1 MAGVGVEY
9 GFKELFFARAGYYHE
24 DPANGD
30 RQFVSLGAGVQLAGI
45 TVDMSYLSAAA
56 GNPVDGTLRFSV
68 SYNFRGTDR
77 PVSLPRRVPR
87 GLAGNRKPLDMEGAM
102 GEQASKNIPSSAD
115 SAAAGDEPPLAAAE
129 PVTPDSAAADTAGQI
144 KAGETPDE
152 EGVPVAGD
160 AQMLDGVASINVDL
174 SGFPTMSSQ
183 LSQRQKEAIARAV
196 ILLQKRPGA
205 SVHIGGHTD
214 ARGSQ
219 ALNQMLSE
227 ARARAIYLEMLSY
240 GVLDWSRLSIQGY
253 GASQPLQAGESA
265 AAFRANR
272 RGELSL
278 PAAEGKSLWAGEQ
291 PPEEVIEL
299 RAMDGLPVNGG
310 QEFAFTWLE
319 LAPTGQAQQWLASVA
334 EYMAANPQ
342 QTLKLAHVV
351 NYREGSAA
359 FMRELEKARG
369 ELIKD
374 LLIRLGVAHERIEVL
389 KAEDAFWVEHVSRL
403 PLEENTEKTW
413 LFITK

>member
-1 MAGVGVEY
+1 
-9 GFKELFFARAGYYHE
+9 
-24 DPANGD
+24 
-30 RQFVSLGAGVQLAGI
+30 
-45 TVDMSYLSAAA
+45 
-56 GNPVDGTLRFSV
+56 
-68 SYNFRGTDR
+68 
-77 PVSLPRRVPR
+77 
-87 GLAGNRKPLDMEGAM
+87 M
-102 GEQASKNIPSSAD
+102 GEQGSRNI
-115 SAAAGDEPPLAAAE
+115 AAASDSLPVGDERTAPLADFR
-129 PVTPDSAAADTAGQI
+129 PVTPDQI
-144 KAGETPDE
+144 KTEEIPGEVS
-152 EGVPVAGD
+152 VPAAGD
-160 AQMLDGVASINVDL
+160 AEMLDGVASINVDL

-278 PAAEGKSLWAGEQ
+278 PAAEGKGHWGGEKM
-291 PPEEVIEL
+291 PNEVIEI
-299 RAMDGLPVNGG
+299 RAMDELPVNSG

-334 EYMAANPQ
+334 KYMMANPDQ
-342 QTLKLAHVV
+342 SLKMAHVV

-374 LLIRLGVAHERIEVL
+374 LLIRLGVEHKRIEVL
-389 KAEDAFWVEHVSRL
+389 KTEDTFWVEHVSSL
-403 PLEENTEKTW
+403 PLEKNAERTW